1 MNYTESADRIKQIA
15 FYYQGVLELADALAE
30 AGSLEATLAGLKAQ
44 REASQQQLEA
54 LQGEVAHATAQCD
67 AAKIAAESVVHEAD
81 RRAAEIVDA
90 ATQAAAQMAE
100 QAQINADRILETER
114 ESRER
119 TLHTVTQAVLSA
131 QASLA
136 DLQAQATHAM
146 GAQQEAMT
154 RLTETQAELDAI
166 QSRAR
171 KLVGEN

>member
-15 FYYQGVLELADALAE
+15 FYYQGILELAEALAE
-30 AGSLEATLAGLKAQ
+30 AGSLEATLEGLKAQ
-44 REASQQQLEA
+44 REAAQQELEA
-54 LQGEVAHATAQCD
+54 RQEAVAD
-67 AAKIAAESVVHEAD
+67 ALMRLDSAKNAAEAVVQEAD
-81 RRAAEIVDA
+81 RRATGIVEA
-90 ATQAAAQMAE
+90 ATQTAAQITA
-100 QAQINADRILETER
+100 QAQIDADRILETER

-136 DLQAQATHAM
+136 DLRAQATHAM
-146 GAQQEAMT
+146 GAQQEAMK
-154 RLTETQAELDAI
+154 RLTETQAELDLI